1 MTCTFHAHEQLHAQP
16 EVVAAV
22 HTLLREVEEADGVA
36 ALSEAF
42 LKGIDGELGHRHIV
56 AMAEDRAVGV
66 LGLDGAVTASVTG
79 ENPTAEL
86 AVAPD
91 VRREGVARGLLAA
104 ANEHLGLTGPL
115 DAWAHGDLAPAR
127 AMAEAANA
135 RRTRELHK
143 MAVDA
148 SPGSARGEQFR
159 AGAEDAASKV
169 ESQGLTVL
177 TYPEAVESFGE
188 ELVDEE
194 WVRVNNEAFAWHPEQ
209 GGWDTDQLRSA
220 RDTAWFDPNGVL
232 MVWSC
237 GEDEDASGPRCAGFH
252 WTKIPTEEQEKPEGE
267 RAGEVYVVCLA
278 DEARGKGLGPAITR
292 LGIGELM
299 TRGVGTVELY
309 VEGDNGPAVA
319 TYEGLGFG
327 IVHTDVVYRG
337 ELN

>member
-1 MTCTFHAHEQLHAQP
+1 MTCTFYAYEQLHAQP

-22 HTLLREVEEADGVA
+22 HTLLREVEQADGVA

-42 LKGIDGELGHRHIV
+42 LKGIDGDHGHHHIV
-56 AMAEDRAVGV
+56 AMAEERAVGV
-66 LGLDGAVTASVTG
+66 LALDGAVTASVTG

-91 VRREGVARGLLAA
+91 RRRQGVARGLLAA
-104 ANEHLGLTGPL
+104 AKEHLGLTGPL

-159 AGAEDAASKV
+159 TGAEDAASKV

-177 TYPEAVESFGE
+177 TYPEAVERFGE

-209 GGWDTDQLRSA
+209 GG
-220 RDTAWFDPNGVL
+220 
-232 MVWSC
+232 
-237 GEDEDASGPRCAGFH
+237 
-252 WTKIPTEEQEKPEGE
+252 
-267 RAGEVYVVCLA
+267 
-278 DEARGKGLGPAITR
+278 
-292 LGIGELM
+292 
-299 TRGVGTVELY
+299 
-309 VEGDNGPAVA
+309 
-319 TYEGLGFG
+319 
-327 IVHTDVVYRG
+327 
-337 ELN
+337 